1 MMIFWV
7 AILLILIVIMVLKG
21 LWNVFMHKRL
31 VQLFPYQLEKDE
43 IEWNEEYAETLKE
56 KAISKQEID
65 DFQLLKVLQKCD
77 FTYTNIGRE
86 YMYGRMLSKQCD
98 HRLLEMMVQ
107 RYQNPQ
113 ILSDT
118 LYHLYQ
124 LNLTSVKCW

>member
-65 DFQLLKVLQKCD
+65 DFQLLKVFQKCA
-77 FTYTNIGRE
+77 G
-86 YMYGRMLSKQCD
+86 L
-98 HRLLEMMVQ
+98 
-107 RYQNPQ
+107 
-113 ILSDT
+113 
-118 LYHLYQ
+118 
-124 LNLTSVKCW
+124 